1 MEILRQQDSIARL
14 QQFLIVCLKCK
25 VSIFTRTLINK
36 VGKSNHKKIIVSV
49 TSDLV
54 SDNRVHKICNT
65 LQNMGF
71 EVLLAGRKLPKSL
84 LVEDRGYTV
93 KRFSLLFHK
102 GPQFYAAYNFRLFLF
117 LLFSKFD
124 LLLANDLDTLPANFL
139 VSKIKSKPL
148 VYDSHEYFTE
158 VPELIDRLK
167 VKKVWEWLESKMLP
181 KIKTAYTVCN
191 SIAEI
196 YSEKYGTPFKVVRNI
211 PLLSKNS
218 FKKNS
223 ENAEKIILYQG
234 AVNIGRGL
242 KQAILAMHFVDN
254 AKLIIAGD
262 GDIKADLEDLAI
274 KENLQNKVEFAG
286 RLSIK
291 ELTKLTPQADL
302 GLSVE
307 EDLGLN
313 YRFALPNKLFD
324 YIQAQ
329 VPVLITN
336 LPEMAA
342 IVNKYKI
349 GEITDSLDP
358 QFLSSKINDALN
370 NKEKRKGW
378 AENLKLAAKELTWE
392 NEEKVIQ
399 GIFEQFQ

>member
-1 MEILRQQDSIARL
+1 
-14 QQFLIVCLKCK
+14 
-25 VSIFTRTLINK
+25 
-36 VGKSNHKKIIVSV
+36 
-49 TSDLV
+49 
-54 SDNRVHKICNT
+54 
-65 LQNMGF
+65 MGF
-71 EVLLAGRKLPKSL
+71 KVVLAGRKLPASL
-84 LVEDRGYTV
+84 PVENRKYET
-93 KRFSLLFHK
+93 KRFNLLFHK
-102 GPQFYAAYNFRLFLF
+102 GPLFYAVYNFRLFLF

-139 VSKIKSKPL
+139 ASKIKKKAL

-158 VPELIDRLK
+158 VPELIDRPK

-196 YSEKYGTPFKVVRNI
+196 YHGKYGTPFKVVRNI
-211 PLLSKNS
+211 PVSSK
-218 FKKNS
+218 FTFEKKS
-223 ENAEKIILYQG
+223 EIDEKIILYQG

-242 KQAILAMHFVDN
+242 QQAILAMQNIEN

-262 GDIKADLEDLAI
+262 GDIKADLEILVK
-274 KENLQNKVEFAG
+274 KENLQNKVVFTG
-286 RLSIK
+286 RLSID
-291 ELTKLTPQADL
+291 ELSKLTPQADL
-302 GLSVE
+302 GLSIE

-349 GEITDSLDP
+349 GEITESLEP
-358 QFLSSKINDALN
+358 THLAEKIIDALN
-370 NKEKRKGW
+370 NQEKRKFW
-378 AENLKLAAKELTWE
+378 AENLLLAANELTWE
-392 NEEKVIQ
+392 NEEKVVQ
-399 GIFEQFQ
+399 EIFLGLI